1 MDKLYTMRQA
11 SELVGMTVR
20 YLQILD
26 KKGKIECVRTPGGR
40 RRIPESEIM
49 RLRGKIKRDCR
60 WAIYAR
66 VSSHEQKNK
75 GDLQRQIEYLQ
86 KLVPTEAK
94 EIKIISEIGSSLND
108 KRKGLKTLMDGVI
121 AGEITDIAIT
131 DKDRL
136 TRFGKTRSGNN
147 ATTEHPERQ
156 KSRAQRLQKIQE
168 RGCSSLPKSYLCS
181 QRLRRNGTPP
191 RFGRKERLRPGQRLP
206 PGRSQ
211 PGNRLFVTYAAHWS
225 VLR

>member
-136 TRFGKTRSGNN
+136 TRFDFQYILKFFNTFGAKIHIMNAEKGKALEEELVQDMLSIVTSFSGKLYGIRSAKRKRLLENVRQVIQEEKK
-147 ATTEHPERQ
+147 ATTD
-156 KSRAQRLQKIQE
+156 A
-168 RGCSSLPKSYLCS
+168 
-181 QRLRRNGTPP
+181 
-191 RFGRKERLRPGQRLP
+191 
-206 PGRSQ
+206 
-211 PGNRLFVTYAAHWS
+211 
-225 VLR
+225 

>member
-1 MDKLYTMRQA
+1 
-11 SELVGMTVR
+11 
-20 YLQILD
+20 
-26 KKGKIECVRTPGGR
+26 
-40 RRIPESEIM
+40 M

-136 TRFGKTRSGNN
+136 TRFGFQYILKFFNTFGAKIHIMNAEKGKALEEELVQDMLSIVTSFSGKLYGIRSAKRKRLLENVRQVIQEEKK
-147 ATTEHPERQ
+147 ATTD
-156 KSRAQRLQKIQE
+156 A
-168 RGCSSLPKSYLCS
+168 
-181 QRLRRNGTPP
+181 
-191 RFGRKERLRPGQRLP
+191 
-206 PGRSQ
+206 
-211 PGNRLFVTYAAHWS
+211 
-225 VLR
+225 

>member
-94 EIKIISEIGSSLND
+94 EIKIISEIGSGLND

-136 TRFGKTRSGNN
+136 TRFGFQYILKFFNTFRAKIHIMNAEKGKALEEELVQDMLSIVTSFSGKLYGIRSAKRKRLLENVRQVIQEEKK
-147 ATTEHPERQ
+147 ATTD
-156 KSRAQRLQKIQE
+156 A
-168 RGCSSLPKSYLCS
+168 
-181 QRLRRNGTPP
+181 
-191 RFGRKERLRPGQRLP
+191 
-206 PGRSQ
+206 
-211 PGNRLFVTYAAHWS
+211 
-225 VLR
+225 